1 MGRPRSAT
9 RRNAPKT
16 PGCREPLAGVA
27 NVPAESAPTCQL
39 FLPCTDICRR
49 CKLLV
54 ADWRKARLAIMR
66 ASNVPRTCHPARSWL
81 CVSLGGRLVALVGAS
96 FAGLVVCSLG
106 SSDSSSGLCHRYA
119 KGGLLPRSLI
129 YPLLPC
135 SYLNLQ
141 CDLLILDVF
150 DDSEFVPTTHRHGFP
165 GRAPFALLKLVV
177 P

>member
-1 MGRPRSAT
+1 MITGFCHNGREPGQALRADRPNAGGCFASCGRGCWWRALTGWSLMGRPRSAT

-39 FLPCTDICRR
+39 FPCRTDICRR

-54 ADWRKARLAIMR
+54 ADWRKARSAIMR

-106 SSDSSSGLCHRYA
+106 SSDC
-119 KGGLLPRSLI
+119 
-129 YPLLPC
+129 
-135 SYLNLQ
+135 
-141 CDLLILDVF
+141 
-150 DDSEFVPTTHRHGFP
+150 
-165 GRAPFALLKLVV
+165 
-177 P
+177 